1 MFHFSLN
8 AVLDFIGVVFFLM
21 HIQCMRNKQRKKLK
35 FSKCFKQKKVTTT
48 TTMQSNK
55 LTPVSFGVGGGRG
68 EGRSYVAATKL
79 VGVQRKFTS
88 GK

>member
-8 AVLDFIGVVFFLM
+8 AVLDFIGGVVFFLM

-48 TTMQSNK
+48 KTTQSNK
-55 LTPVSFGVGGGRG
+55 LGGGGG
-68 EGRSYVAATKL
+68 EAM
-79 VGVQRKFTS
+79 
-88 GK
+88 